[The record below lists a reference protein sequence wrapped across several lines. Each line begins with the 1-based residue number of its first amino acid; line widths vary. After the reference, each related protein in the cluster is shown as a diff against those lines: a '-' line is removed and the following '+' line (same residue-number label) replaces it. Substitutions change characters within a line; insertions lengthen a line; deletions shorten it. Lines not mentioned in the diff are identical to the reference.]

1 MLNIYCTHIKFSTLH
16 WDFVTTWSSIVGSWG
31 SLSLDSSP
39 TSRWMIPGS
48 LSLWRTKARSLH
60 QSWCSRWWWHYPQWR
75 GTRRALLEYRLI
87 LLMGQF
93 TKTPDTAP
101 PTVIQAE
108 GVVGGGGVKERGHSA
123 ESEISALIQE
133 RKEVTRAIT
142 EALPA
147 WHPCM
152 PQDTIPIVS

>member
-1 MLNIYCTHIKFSTLH
+1 MVTLPTVKGNMQGSPWIQINFKNGTIYKI
-16 WDFVTTWSSIVGSWG
+16 
-31 SLSLDSSP
+31 
-39 TSRWMIPGS
+39 
-48 LSLWRTKARSLH
+48 
-60 QSWCSRWWWHYPQWR
+60 
-75 GTRRALLEYRLI
+75 
-87 LLMGQF
+87 
-93 TKTPDTAP
+93 PDTAP

-147 WHPCM
+147 WHPVI

>member
-1 MLNIYCTHIKFSTLH
+1 
-16 WDFVTTWSSIVGSWG
+16 
-31 SLSLDSSP
+31 
-39 TSRWMIPGS
+39 
-48 LSLWRTKARSLH
+48 
-60 QSWCSRWWWHYPQWR
+60 
-75 GTRRALLEYRLI
+75 
-87 LLMGQF
+87 MGQF

-152 PQDTIPIVS
+152 PQDTIPIVSWLSPLRKMTLLPLSPLQVESMGLEGLPTHIIWLVIIPFQKLLRHSD